1 MSRIGKQ
8 PIAIPSGV
16 KVDCK
21 DDLLN
26 VNGPKGNLSLN
37 IVRDVEL
44 KINSDTI
51 LVARKDDTKKSRS
64 LHGLVRSLVA
74 NMVHGVT
81 AGFEKKLELVGIGYK
96 ADLQGNV
103 VVLNLGY
110 SHPIKYELPKGISA
124 EIDKQTLIT
133 IKGIDKQAVGQVA
146 AEIRFTRLPEPY
158 KGKGVK
164 YVDEHIRRKV
174 GKTGAK

>member
-16 KVDCK
+16 KVDVK
-21 DDLLN
+21 DELLN
-26 VNGPKGNLSLN
+26 VNGPKGSLSLN
-37 IVRDVEL
+37 IVRNVEL
-44 KINSDTI
+44 KINTDTI
-51 LVARKDDTKKSRS
+51 LVVRKDDTKKSRS

-74 NMVHGVT
+74 NMVNGVT
-81 AGFEKKLELVGIGYK
+81 LGFEKKLELVGIGYK
-96 ADLQGNV
+96 ADLQGNAL
-103 VVLNLGY
+103 VLNLGY
-110 SHPIKYELPKGISA
+110 SHPVKYELPKGITA
-124 EIDKQTLIT
+124 DVDKQTLIT
-133 IKGIDKQAVGQVA
+133 IKGIDKQAVGQTA
-146 AEIRFTRLPEPY
+146 AEIRSTRLPEPY

>member
-16 KVDCK
+16 KIDFK
-21 DDLLN
+21 GELLN
-26 VNGPKGNLSLN
+26 VNGPKGSLSLN
-37 IVRDVEL
+37 IVRNVEL
-44 KINSDTI
+44 KINTDTI
-51 LVARKDDTKKSRS
+51 IVVRKDDTKKSRS

-74 NMVHGVT
+74 NMVDGVT

-96 ADLQGNV
+96 VDLQGNFL
-103 VVLNLGY
+103 VLNLGY
-110 SHPIKYELPKGISA
+110 SHPVKYELPKGITA
-124 EIDKQTLIT
+124 DVDKQTLIT
-133 IKGIDKQAVGQVA
+133 IKGIDKQAVGQTA
-146 AEIRFTRLPEPY
+146 AEIRSTRLPEPY

>member
-16 KVDCK
+16 KVDFK
-21 DDLLN
+21 DELLN
-26 VNGPKGNLSLN
+26 VNGPKGSLSLN

-44 KINSDTI
+44 KINTDTI
-51 LVARKDDTKKSRS
+51 LVVRKDDTKKSRS

-74 NMVHGVT
+74 NMVNGVT
-81 AGFEKKLELVGIGYK
+81 SGFEKKLELVGIGYK
-96 ADLQGNV
+96 ADLQGNAL
-103 VVLNLGY
+103 VLNLGY
-110 SHPIKYELPKGISA
+110 SHPVKYELPKGITA
-124 EIDKQTLIT
+124 DVDKQTLIT
-133 IKGIDKQAVGQVA
+133 IKGIDKQAVGQTA
-146 AEIRFTRLPEPY
+146 AEIRSTRLPEPY

>member
-16 KVDCK
+16 KADFK

-37 IVRDVEL
+37 IVRDVDL
-44 KINSDTI
+44 KIDSDI
-51 LVARKDDTKKSRS
+51 ISVVRKDDTKKTRS
-64 LHGLVRSLVA
+64 LHGLVRSLIA
-74 NMVHGVT
+74 NMVNGVT
-81 AGFEKKLELVGIGYK
+81 TGFEKKLELVGVGYK

-103 VVLNLGY
+103 LVLNLGY

-124 EIDKQTLIT
+124 EVDKQTLIT
-133 IKGIDKQAVGQVA
+133 IKGIDKQAVGQTA
-146 AEIRFTRLPEPY
+146 AEIRSTRLPEPY